1 MLIGC
6 ARIPSISFLKDC
18 DHVVLESCDNLTD
31 FNSLGKQ
38 KSLSIHDNAH
48 LTNVMNFCSIRKLI
62 LSQCYNLV
70 DVSPLHGVYDLS
82 LIKCCAVSAL
92 GGHHHLG
99 ISWCNKTLSGYDA
112 LNDIPR
118 VELSGCDILDVLV
131 LSHVKVVSLQ
141 ECY

>member
-6 ARIPSISFLKDC
+6 ARIASISFLKDC

-38 KSLSIHDNAH
+38 KRLSIHDNAH

-62 LSQCYNLV
+62 LSKCDNLV

-82 LIKCCAVSAL
+82 LIKCGAVQIFL
-92 GGHHHLG
+92 L
-99 ISWCNKTLSGYDA
+99 
-112 LNDIPR
+112 
-118 VELSGCDILDVLV
+118 
-131 LSHVKVVSLQ
+131 
-141 ECY
+141 